1 MSRFVSWGTRQF
13 YTHGGASPTPAD
25 QVIMWL
31 FKQKQMYYQRLLNE
45 IEAMLVRNGITPI
58 RLFGEPRVL
67 HYLTFYPFNHIYN
80 LLVYADADRTIGP
93 KAREFA
99 TFIRKLYL
107 IKKKRINLLLDSP
120 TDYEYE
126 YPLSIGWKDNPRYE
140 QELENY
146 QVKVKEYEQIRAALA
161 DEREKLWENAE
172 ARVYSYV
179 QREYGRIRCP
189 VCTGTGVIP
198 KIDKRPLLCCY
209 SCKGSGKR
217 AYLPRVTSVQ
227 KKVAE
232 AFKRKL
238 ESLKEPEFTSF
249 PRRRKS
255 VYIRVIYGGQI
266 FLNER

>member
-1 MSRFVSWGTRQF
+1 ML
-13 YTHGGASPTPAD
+13 
-25 QVIMWL
+25 MWL
-31 FKQKQMYYQRLLNE
+31 FKKKRTYYQRLLNE

-58 RLFGEPRVL
+58 HLFREPRVL
-67 HYLTFYPFNHIYN
+67 HYLTFYPLNRLYY
-80 LLVYADADRTIGP
+80 LLVHADADSAIGP
-93 KAREFA
+93 QAREFA
-99 TFIRKLYL
+99 TFIRKLCL

-120 TDYEYE
+120 ADYEYE
-126 YPLSIGWKDNPRYE
+126 YPLSIGWKDNPGYE

-146 QVKVKEYEQIRAALA
+146 QVKVKEYEEVRAARA
-161 DEREKLWENAE
+161 EEMERLWKNAE

-179 QREYGRIRCP
+179 RREYERIRCP
-189 VCTGTGVIP
+189 VCAGTGVIP
-198 KIDKRPLLCCY
+198 KIGKLPLVRCY

-217 AYLPRVTSVQ
+217 VYLPRVTISQ

-232 AFKRKL
+232 AFKIKL

-249 PRRRKS
+249 PRRKKS